1 MPRAPMKASPPPRA
15 RSLVDHVVA
24 DISGR
29 IAAGSIRP
37 GDTMPSLVD
46 LAQQYAVSASVV
58 REAVNQLSTLG
69 LLDVVHGRPTRVC
82 EPSARAFSGIMN
94 AAVFASTQG
103 MRDAI
108 ELRYALEPMIAETAA
123 TRATLADVERV
134 ERALRQMERHA
145 GTIRPWVRA
154 DLDFHLALAWASNN
168 KLLYNLFDSL
178 RPVIYETMYVRRVTY
193 RQHDPQVTLARH
205 RAILERV
212 AARDAA
218 GARQEMVRHST
229 VSPERLAELIEAWPR
244 SQRQTIRAWIAEET
258 AGRTGAE
265 ARPDGAAA
273 APRRPG

>member
-1 MPRAPMKASPPPRA
+1 MTRPPLRATPLPRG

-29 IAAGSIRP
+29 IAAGLIRP
-37 GDTMPSLVD
+37 GDTMPSVVE
-46 LAQQYAVSASVV
+46 LAQQYAVSPSVV
-58 REAVNQLSTLG
+58 REAASQLSAFG

-108 ELRYALEPMIAETAA
+108 ELRHALEPMIAETAA
-123 TRATLADVERV
+123 MRATLADVERV
-134 ERALRQMERHA
+134 ERAYRLMEKHA

-193 RQHDPQVTLARH
+193 RQHDPKVTLARH
-205 RAILERV
+205 RAILDRV

-218 GARQEMVRHST
+218 GARHEMERHST
-229 VSPERLAELIEAWPR
+229 VSPERLAELIDAWPR
-244 SQRQTIRAWIAEET
+244 SQRQTIRAWIAEEARSDPGE
-258 AGRTGAE
+258 AGRTAGA
-265 ARPDGAAA
+265 PP
-273 APRRPG
+273 APRRSG